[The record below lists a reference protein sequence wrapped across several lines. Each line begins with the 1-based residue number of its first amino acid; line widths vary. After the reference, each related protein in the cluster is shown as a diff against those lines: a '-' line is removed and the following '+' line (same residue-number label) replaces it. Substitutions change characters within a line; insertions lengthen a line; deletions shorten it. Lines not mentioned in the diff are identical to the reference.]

1 MDRAELVEFLRKSA
15 YAVEATSGPAGAP
28 QAAVVGVVV
37 SDALEIFFDTS
48 TSSRKHAN
56 LSRDPRVALVCWIGE
71 RTVQIEGVADFPRGD
86 DLDRLKK
93 LYFARFPDGTERE
106 RWPDIAY
113 VRVTPTWVRS
123 SDFGASTPKIEEARA
138 DALA

>member
-1 MDRAELVEFLRKSA
+1 MRKGHVDACYRAHVDRAELVDFLRKST
-15 YAVEATSGPAGAP
+15 YAVEATSGPDGAP

-37 SDALEIFFDTS
+37 SE
-48 TSSRKHAN
+48 R
-56 LSRDPRVALVCWIGE
+56 GE
-71 RTVQIEGVADFPRGD
+71 

-113 VRVTPTWVRS
+113 VRVTPAWIRS
-123 SDFGASTPKIEEARA
+123 SDFAASPPKIEEARA